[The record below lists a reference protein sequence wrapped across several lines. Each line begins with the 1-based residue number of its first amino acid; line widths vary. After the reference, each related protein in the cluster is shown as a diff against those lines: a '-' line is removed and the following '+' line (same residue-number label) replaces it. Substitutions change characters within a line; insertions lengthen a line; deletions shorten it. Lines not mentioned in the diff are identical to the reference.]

1 MFGRRVPKAPVR
13 QVGPQSGAGSNCC
26 VRTIPGAQPAP
37 RPAQRPVQRPVRPN
51 PFVKR

>member
-13 QVGPQSGAGSNCC
+13 QAPQSGAGKNCC
-26 VRTIPGAQPAP
+26 VRTMPNAQ
-37 RPAQRPVQRPVRPN
+37 PAQRPVQRPVQRPN